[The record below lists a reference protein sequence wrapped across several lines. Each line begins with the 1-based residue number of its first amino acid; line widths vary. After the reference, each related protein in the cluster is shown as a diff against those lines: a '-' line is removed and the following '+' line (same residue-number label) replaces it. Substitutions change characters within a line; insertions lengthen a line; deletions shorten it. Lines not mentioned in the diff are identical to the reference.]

1 MCQGFSLLWT
11 SCLEVYM
18 FGSTDVFFLL
28 IKLMMGGSCPV
39 QPLGHRNTY
48 SPNRWESP
56 WLKKTA
62 LLPDL
67 PTSWGSLCPVT
78 GGCRGV
84 KTLLPQ
90 FGVTLQDHPSFSF
103 PWGSAEA
110 LIVTGL
116 QPTRSLF
123 LFCFLP
129 FPSLPSP
136 TGVNPNSTPQ
146 CVSAQQSPFQS
157 LLLGEPDL

>member
-1 MCQGFSLLWT
+1 MGQDFSLLWT
-11 SCLEVYM
+11 RYLEVYM
-18 FGSTDVFFLL
+18 FGSSDVFFPIDKINDGWLL
-28 IKLMMGGSCPV
+28 SCAAPWAPKPLFPQQMGF
-39 QPLGHRNTY
+39 
-48 SPNRWESP
+48 P

-67 PTSWGSLCPVT
+67 PISWGSLCPVT

-90 FGVTLQDHPSFSF
+90 LGVTLQGHPSFSF

-116 QPTRSLF
+116 QPTFSLF
-123 LFCFLP
+123 LFCFPP

-146 CVSAQQSPFQS
+146 CVSAQ
-157 LLLGEPDL
+157 